1 MMRAFK
7 TFWKEYAEICKMSGK
22 WCKKHWKGYIVLC
35 TAITGAEFAWFFRE
49 DIKDKIS
56 DKIEERKSKKEEGVQ

>member
-22 WCKKHWKGYIVLC
+22 WCKKHWKGYIVL
-35 TAITGAEFAWFFRE
+35 TAAIVGAEYTWWFRE
-49 DIKDKIS
+49 DIK

>member
-22 WCKKHWKGYIVLC
+22 WCKKHWKGYIVL
-35 TAITGAEFAWFFRE
+35 TAAIVGAEYAWWFRE
-49 DIKDKIS
+49 DIK